1 MYQPIRIA
9 DHANVCDM
17 QGLICLSI
25 AFDEMMKKTADC
37 DCETVCTETEIN
49 IIGSTTQQ
57 NFTG

>member
-1 MYQPIRIA
+1 MYLPIRIA